1 MYNNRM
7 DIEKRILQAV
17 RPRRNGLLLRRDV
30 CTFGSPSQV
39 SVALNRLCA
48 KGVMTRLAPGVYAKP
63 SKLAEVGRDAPEV
76 GRDALLAAA
85 IVKTRE
91 LQPSVKRRKR
101 SRLTHAARVVKNLA
115 KQAGVAFVP
124 TLADQWASAVTRLAG
139 DDINSDATDD
149 LLVALTRA
157 GKLSPNE
164 MVKLTM
170 EHHRATKHV

>member
-1 MYNNRM
+1 M

-30 CTFGSPSQV
+30 RTFGSPSQV

-48 KGVMTRLAPGVYAKP
+48 KGVITRLAPGVYAKP
-63 SKLAEVGRDAPEV
+63 SKLAEVGRDA
-76 GRDALLAAA
+76 LLAAA
-85 IVKTRE
+85 TVKTRE

-115 KQAGVAFVP
+115 KQAGVVFVP

>member
-1 MYNNRM
+1 M
-7 DIEKRILQAV
+7 DIEKRILQSV

-30 CTFGSPSQV
+30 RAFGSPSQV

-48 KGVMTRLAPGVYAKP
+48 KGVITRLAPGVYARQ
-63 SKLAEVGRDAPEV
+63 SKLAEVGRDA
-76 GRDALLAAA
+76 LLAVAT
-85 IVKTRE
+85 VETRE
-91 LQPSVKRRKR
+91 LRLSVKQRKR

-115 KQAGVAFVP
+115 KQAGVEFVP
-124 TLADQWASAVTRLAG
+124 TLADRWASAVTRLAG